1 MYDSPIGGSKKHC
14 LCNFCQCDQQRR
26 KCQGAGCR
34 KKHRLPNGEPDN
46 ICIYPT
52 VRVLLLSN
60 NPCCLDS
67 AVERYRSGVRPDHK
81 MLLDTPKT
89 GRWFRQSL
97 LQSKDELILSII
109 RRTQLYVKWSSQSKR
124 LLLKASTKAFR
135 YFGAQTFAERPY
147 WF

>member
-1 MYDSPIGGSKKHC
+1 
-14 LCNFCQCDQQRR
+14 
-26 KCQGAGCR
+26 
-34 KKHRLPNGEPDN
+34 
-46 ICIYPT
+46 
-52 VRVLLLSN
+52 
-60 NPCCLDS
+60 
-67 AVERYRSGVRPDHK
+67 